1 MRPDAWAAPISSAN
15 MLRIKAMRVAL
26 VARASKYETTMVSD
40 ASLVL
45 WDKDLTSQKTRTLND
60 AQRHYRYKVFY
71 LVIPAINMVWANV

>member
-1 MRPDAWAAPISSAN
+1 

-26 VARASKYETTMVSD
+26 VARASKYETTMVSP

-45 WDKDLTSQKTRTLND
+45 WDKDLASQKTTTLND

-71 LVIPAINMVWANV
+71 LVIPAINMVWANL